1 MLSHMANLYIH
12 DALRFGCS
20 KQMFCRNSRGC
31 TMPFGELSCEC
42 KDEKVGA
49 AFVPGPTDRHLGGGV
64 NYCTAITRTYSS
76 SLTSIRLNTEFL
88 ATNCNGQAQNRL

>member
-1 MLSHMANLYIH
+1 
-12 DALRFGCS
+12 
-20 KQMFCRNSRGC
+20 
-31 TMPFGELSCEC
+31 MPFGELSCEC

-49 AFVPGPTDRHLGGGV
+49 AFVPGPTDRINEVKRHLGGGV

-76 SLTSIRLNTEFL
+76 SLTSIHLNTEFL